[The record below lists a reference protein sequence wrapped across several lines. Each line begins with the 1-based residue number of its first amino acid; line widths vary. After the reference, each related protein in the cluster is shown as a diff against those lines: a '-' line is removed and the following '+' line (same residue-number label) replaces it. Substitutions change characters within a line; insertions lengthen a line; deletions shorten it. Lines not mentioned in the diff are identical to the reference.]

1 MSERQKLDSIYQS
14 INSLVEEV
22 KDFAHASYGHED
34 KGWNNDIGK
43 NAESVE
49 RHIFGELLK
58 VGRMLMEE
66 YFKELGKG
74 DKGSKLERHGVVYS
88 RKICKPVSLLTVFG
102 MVLVDRW
109 LYYAPG
115 YSGYSVTEAKAN
127 MPDRQASH
135 FVQRLIGRMS
145 LRDTYE
151 ECVSLLGELFGLSL
165 STHTSEE
172 IVKELAV
179 DHAPFAEKVDVPC
192 PSSSETIQVVSFDGK
207 GVPIVKEKVKKREA
221 RLKKGKKRNRKKEAM
236 VGLEYVMAPR
246 VRDAELLARALVM
259 PEELSEA
266 ERQNLH
272 SDRPAQNIYYQAS
285 LDSGKEGIMKEISV
299 RVRKRLEASDRPLK
313 QACVIDGAISLSRSA
328 SKEFPDA
335 EIILDIVHVSER
347 FWKAAYLFHR
357 EGSSEAK
364 IMAYDLTLRTLQGK
378 IGHVI
383 GGLKQRAKK
392 RKLSK
397 HKQKGLKAILT
408 YLQNHRR
415 QMRYDRYLKA
425 GFPIATGVVESA
437 CGHLVKDRMEK
448 AGARWSLTGAEAM
461 LRLRSIYV
469 SKNWDDYLSFHQ
481 SQEYQRLY
489 EMPTAA

>member
-1 MSERQKLDSIYQS
+1 MSDRPKLSSIYQS

-22 KDFAHASYGHED
+22 KDFAHARYDHDEVGLD
-34 KGWNNDIGK
+34 NPIGK
-43 NAESVE
+43 DADSVE

-58 VGRMLMEE
+58 IGRMLMEE
-66 YFKELGKG
+66 YFVELGKG
-74 DKGSKLERHGVVYS
+74 DKGSKLERAGVVYS

-102 MVLVDRW
+102 MVMVDRW
-109 LYYAPG
+109 LYYASG

-127 MPDRQASH
+127 MPDRQASY
-135 FVQRLIGRMS
+135 FVQRLIGRVS
-145 LRDTYE
+145 IRDTYK

-165 STHTSEE
+165 STHTAEE
-172 IVKELAV
+172 IVKDLSV
-179 DHAPFAEKVDVPC
+179 DYATFAEKVDVPS

-207 GVPIVKEKVKKREA
+207 GVPIVKEKVKKRAA

-236 VGLEYVMAPR
+236 VGLEYVMEPR
-246 VRDAELLARALVM
+246 FRDPELLARALVM
-259 PEELSEA
+259 PEELSET
-266 ERQNLH
+266 ERQILH

-285 LDSGKEGIMKEISV
+285 LEAGKEGIMKEISA
-299 RVRKRLEASDRPLK
+299 RARKRLEVSNRPLK
-313 QACVIDGAISLSRSA
+313 QACVIDGALSLSRLA

-347 FWKAAYLFHR
+347 FWKVAYLFHK

-364 IMAYDLTLRTLQGK
+364 SMAYELTLRTLQGK
-378 IGHVI
+378 IGYVI
-383 GGLKQRAKK
+383 GGLKQRLKK
-392 RKLSK
+392 GKLSK
-397 HKQKGLKAILT
+397 HKQKGLKAVLT
-408 YLQNHRR
+408 YLENHRR
-415 QMRYDRYLKA
+415 QMHYDRYLKA

-448 AGARWSLTGAEAM
+448 AGARWSITGAEAM
-461 LRLRSIYV
+461 LRLRSIYAT
-469 SKNWDDYLSFHQ
+469 KNWDHYLSFHQ